1 MSCRERGHQTP
12 LNPSLK
18 PSTAR
23 KHHQQSQSRG
33 NHYGPTHD
41 TEGKRH
47 CSICGK
53 THPGVCWN
61 APKGG
66 AESHPQGKRKLSSE
80 EIQAYKDKKR
90 RPDPEERNSKSE
102 SSQPSKGESTTDD
115 TLPTRMW
122 AQPTDC
128 LFACDGCKV
137 DACLFHNRAPVL
149 LSVYEQ
155 DQIRAGTDATDRAAV
170 EATAHQSP
178 SPPAESQ
185 VPPAKDSSVE
195 TTARLDTGCSRR
207 NFIRQDL
214 ANELISRG
222 SKVVAVEGGIKGRFS
237 DEPNRVYNRAL
248 ILKYGFWNQL
258 LQTTNTIVIKAVVM
272 EALDVPLI
280 IGIHTIGEHGLGCL
294 QKPELCHPMCGH
306 IRLCSETT
314 PSLTRPSVRNMGVP
328 DALAFSPNGE
338 AFEVTRS
345 PGGLYVE
352 PQVSGSVQ
360 KAARGKELGFQM
372 RYAAPQGSL
381 WNAVPAY
388 HTAWAQNVPERAECL
403 ADTSGET
410 VAGVEGRS
418 KSKEP
423 NPGLASRLR
432 GVGRPISLEG
442 GESDVCELCQV
453 RSSSRDLFGSG
464 ADSESDSEQPT
475 GNIADLLPG
484 VTAGGKTQEE
494 SVSEMIAKI
503 IFEGDSEQQE
513 RLRNLCTRYGDIFAT
528 TVRSIPAAVPAM
540 SLEVDYDK
548 FRKAAG
554 RLRSPRPQSQP
565 KLAELKRMIEEL
577 LRLGVITTS
586 RAEVVSQV
594 LLVVK
599 KGTDKLRF
607 CIDYRAL
614 NDATSLGEAW
624 PIPNIRELL
633 VRLGSKRPKFFG
645 VMDLTSGYHQAPLS
659 KSARKW
665 TAFTTAF
672 GCFEWTR
679 VPMGLK
685 GAPSY
690 FSRVM
695 MGNLGDLLMKAV
707 EVYLDDFI
715 VFGEDFDEFENNLEQ
730 VFANFRKC
738 GITLNPAKCRFGLQ
752 KVEYVGHTIDSEGL
766 HFTRSKI
773 DSILDFP
780 KPRTKGAMKT
790 FLGMVNH
797 MHTHIKNLSQIEVP
811 LVRLI
816 GEGYTK
822 TKKQHVLAWDAE
834 AEAAYERVKTAVD
847 ELPKLFFE
855 DPSLPIF
862 VQTDASHYGIG
873 AYMFQLAPDGKHRPI
888 CFLSKTLTKEQRR
901 WGIPDKEAYGIFFAV
916 KRWNHLLRDRHFV
929 LQTDHKNLA
938 YLNYEGTAKVRR
950 WKMLLQEYDFEI
962 EYIKGENNPVADS
975 FSRNCALE
983 EDFDS
988 DLKQFEEDFEAEVN
1002 SEFNSFIEM
1011 EGPASYDYETED
1023 EFDDLRET
1031 MEELSLMGQLEP
1043 IPAAIRDAIM
1053 KVHNSFVGHMGVR
1066 RTEERLREAGTSMK
1080 YARGWIERFIAEC
1093 PFCQKQSYKTT
1104 QKTTMPFTLAQTA
1117 VMQELH
1123 VDVIGPIDADKWGFT
1138 HVLTVI
1144 DSFSRW
1150 IMAYPLATTES
1161 EDILR
1166 ALIEHIGIFGA
1177 PQTLRTDNGSSLTSQ
1192 QVRDVLALLGTEHKL
1207 TVAYSHQENGL
1218 VENANRKVI
1227 AFLRAMVFDA
1237 SVRDNWSMLLPF
1249 AQRICNAEVVSSLG
1263 VRPAQILFGNALDL
1277 DRSILK
1283 PNLPVSKHDHG
1294 EMSQYVTELIAA
1306 QKSVI
1311 EYAKTIQTLKD
1322 SAHMSTGLGARLT
1335 EYGVGTLVTVS
1346 YPQNMTGKS
1355 KPPDKLLT
1363 QRKGPYEIVDQKG
1376 STYTMRHI
1384 ADNKIITR
1392 HISQLELFIYDP
1404 DSVDPMEVAAKDLK
1418 EFVVEEI
1425 LDHNPKRHASKNKK
1439 TLEFLVKWQGYGEEA
1454 NEWVPWK
1461 NLTNNSICHAYCMAN
1476 GMTSL
1481 VGRQYRE

>member
-1 MSCRERGHQTP
+1 
-12 LNPSLK
+12 
-18 PSTAR
+18 
-23 KHHQQSQSRG
+23 
-33 NHYGPTHD
+33 
-41 TEGKRH
+41 
-47 CSICGK
+47 
-53 THPGVCWN
+53 
-61 APKGG
+61 
-66 AESHPQGKRKLSSE
+66 
-80 EIQAYKDKKR
+80 
-90 RPDPEERNSKSE
+90 
-102 SSQPSKGESTTDD
+102 
-115 TLPTRMW
+115 
-122 AQPTDC
+122 
-128 LFACDGCKV
+128 
-137 DACLFHNRAPVL
+137 
-149 LSVYEQ
+149 
-155 DQIRAGTDATDRAAV
+155 
-170 EATAHQSP
+170 
-178 SPPAESQ
+178 
-185 VPPAKDSSVE
+185 
-195 TTARLDTGCSRR
+195 
-207 NFIRQDL
+207 
-214 ANELISRG
+214 
-222 SKVVAVEGGIKGRFS
+222 
-237 DEPNRVYNRAL
+237 
-248 ILKYGFWNQL
+248 
-258 LQTTNTIVIKAVVM
+258 
-272 EALDVPLI
+272 
-280 IGIHTIGEHGLGCL
+280 
-294 QKPELCHPMCGH
+294 
-306 IRLCSETT
+306 
-314 PSLTRPSVRNMGVP
+314 
-328 DALAFSPNGE
+328 
-338 AFEVTRS
+338 
-345 PGGLYVE
+345 
-352 PQVSGSVQ
+352 
-360 KAARGKELGFQM
+360 
-372 RYAAPQGSL
+372 
-381 WNAVPAY
+381 
-388 HTAWAQNVPERAECL
+388 
-403 ADTSGET
+403 
-410 VAGVEGRS
+410 
-418 KSKEP
+418 
-423 NPGLASRLR
+423 
-432 GVGRPISLEG
+432 
-442 GESDVCELCQV
+442 
-453 RSSSRDLFGSG
+453 
-464 ADSESDSEQPT
+464 
-475 GNIADLLPG
+475 
-484 VTAGGKTQEE
+484 
-494 SVSEMIAKI
+494 
-503 IFEGDSEQQE
+503 
-513 RLRNLCTRYGDIFAT
+513 
-528 TVRSIPAAVPAM
+528 
-540 SLEVDYDK
+540 
-548 FRKAAG
+548 
-554 RLRSPRPQSQP
+554 
-565 KLAELKRMIEEL
+565 MIEEL
-577 LRLGVITTS
+577 LRLGVITS
-586 RAEVVSQV
+586 SKSDVVSQV

-614 NDATSLGEAW
+614 NEATALGEAW

-695 MGNLGDLLMKAV
+695 MENLKDLLMKAV

-715 VFGEDFDEFENNLEQ
+715 VFGQDFDEFEDNLEQ
-730 VFANFRKC
+730 VFANFRRC

-834 AEAAYERVKTAVD
+834 AESAYESVKTAVD

-888 CFLSKTLTKEQRR
+888 CFLSKTLSKEQRR

-938 YLNYEGTAKVRR
+938 YINYEGTAKVRR

-962 EYIKGENNPVADS
+962 EYIKGEDNPVADS
-975 FSRNCALE
+975 FSRNCAVE

-988 DLKQFEEDFEAEVN
+988 DLKQFEEEFEAEVN
-1002 SEFNSFIEM
+1002 SDYHSFIEM
-1011 EGPASYDYETED
+1011 EGSASYDY
-1023 EFDDLRET
+1023 ET
-1031 MEELSLMGQLEP
+1031 MEELSLLGQLEP
-1043 IPAAIRDAIM
+1043 IPAAIRDAIR

-1123 VDVIGPIDADKWGFT
+1123 VDVIGPIDTDRWGYA

-1150 IMAYPLATTES
+1150 IMTYPLATTES

-1227 AFLRAMVFDA
+1227 AHLRAMVFDA

-1263 VRPAQILFGNALDL
+1263 VRPVQLLFGNALDL
-1277 DRSILK
+1277 DRAILK
-1283 PNLPVSKHDHG
+1283 PNLQVSKHDHG
-1294 EMSQYVTELIAA
+1294 DMSQYVTDLIGA

-1335 EYGVGTLVTVS
+1335 DYGVGTLVTVS

-1363 QRKGPYEIVDQKG
+1363 QRKGPYEIVEQKG
-1376 STYTMRHI
+1376 STYTMRHV
-1384 ADNKIITR
+1384 ADNRIITR

-1425 LDHNPKRHASKNKK
+1425 LDHNPKRHATKNKK
-1439 TLEFLVKWQGYGEEA
+1439 TLEFFVKWQGYGEEA

-1476 GMTSL
+1476 GMMSL
-1481 VGRQYRE
+1481 VAKQYR